1 MNVIELYDGWLE
13 TLSVV
18 PDIEVKTAQL
28 QKYINEIERDIM
40 SRELGE
46 HRILESLL
54 QLRCQALNCLFEI
67 HCTDREVER
76 FAAVNERLYNLTRH
90 MYERTDM
97 LNDFIKSMPLHEED
111 DDIMVNAYL
120 RLWDDAG
127 SSVLEFDDDDFYGSY
142 FAGMIDLLLM
152 MDSDYIHI
160 EDIMSRTHI
169 EDRVLKN
176 PKFSHLV
183 ICHAVHNICEH
194 KNFSIP
200 DLLRMNTFEV
210 TVEMKIQHMSS
221 IHCTA
226 YGR

>member
-1 MNVIELYDGWLE
+1 MIKILYVHGYKGD
-13 TLSVV
+13 
-18 PDIEVKTAQL
+18 
-28 QKYINEIERDIM
+28 KYGPSFQSLAKYADAANFA
-40 SRELGE
+40 GE
-46 HRILESLL
+46 K
-54 QLRCQALNCLFEI
+54 
-67 HCTDREVER
+67 VEM
-76 FAAVNERLYNLTRH
+76 LYNLTRH

-169 EDRVLKN
+169 EDRVLIIDDRVRNRIMDDGQSWNDGVLKN

-183 ICHAVHNICEH
+183 ICHADHKIWAHN
-194 KNFSIP
+194 NVSIP
-200 DLLRMNTFEV
+200 ARLR
-210 TVEMKIQHMSS
+210 S
-221 IHCTA
+221 
-226 YGR
+226 

>member
-1 MNVIELYDGWLE
+1 MNLIELYDGWLE
-13 TLSVV
+13 NISFV

-28 QKYINEIERDIM
+28 QKYINEIERDIV
-40 SRELGE
+40 SREQGE
-46 HRILESLL
+46 HHILESLL
-54 QLRCQALNCLFEI
+54 RFRCLALNCLFEI

-142 FAGMIDLLLM
+142 FFEFFKLL
-152 MDSDYIHI
+152 Y
-160 EDIMSRTHI
+160 
-169 EDRVLKN
+169 
-176 PKFSHLV
+176 PKV
-183 ICHAVHNICEH
+183 VNI
-194 KNFSIP
+194 
-200 DLLRMNTFEV
+200 
-210 TVEMKIQHMSS
+210 
-221 IHCTA
+221 
-226 YGR
+226 